1 MICTGCCNTLDH
13 IVTYVFRQLTAKG
26 KKARKVV
33 EQQQGAQLIRLM
45 EIRPELLQQML
56 SCILNIVM
64 FEECRNQYSMSRPLL
79 GLILLNE
86 DYFGQLRQSIIRSQ
100 PVDKQS
106 LMAQWF
112 DNLMD
117 GIERNVTAKNRDRY
131 VGFDFFF
138 IIVGH
143 FTYVSLPLQIYT
155 KPFTIPARCERIV
168 KRARQQPTNFQQRY
182 DDLATS
188 YVMASVSCSFLRD
201 GCNNFPSSIR
211 FHTRYS
217 FIECIQVY

>member
-131 VGFDFFF
+131 VDSNVQYISVFS
-138 IIVGH
+138 I
-143 FTYVSLPLQIYT
+143 
-155 KPFTIPARCERIV
+155 
-168 KRARQQPTNFQQRY
+168 
-182 DDLATS
+182 
-188 YVMASVSCSFLRD
+188 SVSSRFTQNLSLFRRD
-201 GCNNFPSSIR
+201 VNESLKGPVNNPLISNNDMM
-211 FHTRYS
+211 T
-217 FIECIQVY
+217 

>member
-1 MICTGCCNTLDH
+1 MICTGCCNSLDH

-26 KKARKVV
+26 KKARKAA
-33 EQQQGAQLIRLM
+33 EHQQGSPLQLIRLM
-45 EIRPELLQQML
+45 ELRPELLQQML
-56 SCILNIVM
+56 SSILNIVM

-131 VGFDFFF
+131 
-138 IIVGH
+138 
-143 FTYVSLPLQIYT
+143 YSYSL
-155 KPFTIPARCERIV
+155 IPI
-168 KRARQQPTNFQQRY
+168 
-182 DDLATS
+182 L
-188 YVMASVSCSFLRD
+188 
-201 GCNNFPSSIR
+201 
-211 FHTRYS
+211 
-217 FIECIQVY
+217 

>member
-13 IVTYVFRQLTAKG
+13 IVTYVFRQLTVKG

-86 DYFGQLRQSIIRSQ
+86 DYFGQLRQSIVHSQ

-131 VGFDFFF
+131 
-138 IIVGH
+138 
-143 FTYVSLPLQIYT
+143 
-155 KPFTIPARCERIV
+155 TIPNCAIFSSHKKCKNSLFKHISDLRKIYHSSGEMS
-168 KRARQQPTNFQQRY
+168 TNR
-182 DDLATS
+182 
-188 YVMASVSCSFLRD
+188 
-201 GCNNFPSSIR
+201 
-211 FHTRYS
+211 
-217 FIECIQVY
+217 

>member
-26 KKARKVV
+26 KKARKAV
-33 EQQQGAQLIRLM
+33 EQQQGAPLQLIRLM
-45 EIRPELLQQML
+45 EVRPELLQQML

-86 DYFGQLRQSIIRSQ
+86 EVSWSEMNFMFMRIYLRVSYLSQYFGQLRESIIRSQ
-100 PVDKQS
+100 PVDKQG

-112 DNLMD
+112 ENLMD

-131 VGFDFFF
+131 LLLLFYCCAVA
-138 IIVGH
+138 II
-143 FTYVSLPLQIYT
+143 
-155 KPFTIPARCERIV
+155 
-168 KRARQQPTNFQQRY
+168 
-182 DDLATS
+182 
-188 YVMASVSCSFLRD
+188 
-201 GCNNFPSSIR
+201 
-211 FHTRYS
+211 
-217 FIECIQVY
+217 

>member
-26 KKARKVV
+26 KKARKAV
-33 EQQQGAQLIRLM
+33 EQQQGAPLQLIRLM
-45 EIRPELLQQML
+45 EVRPELLQQML

-86 DYFGQLRQSIIRSQ
+86 EVSWSEMNFMFMRIYLRVSYLSQYFGQLRESIIRSQ
-100 PVDKQS
+100 PVDKQG

-112 DNLMD
+112 ENLMD

-131 VGFDFFF
+131 LLLLFYCCAVA
-138 IIVGH
+138 IILRIFSRR
-143 FTYVSLPLQIYT
+143 FTQNLSLFRRDVNESLKGPVNNPL
-155 KPFTIPARCERIV
+155 
-168 KRARQQPTNFQQRY
+168 
-182 DDLATS
+182 LAANDMMT
-188 YVMASVSCSFLRD
+188 
-201 GCNNFPSSIR
+201 
-211 FHTRYS
+211 
-217 FIECIQVY
+217 

>member
-1 MICTGCCNTLDH
+1 
-13 IVTYVFRQLTAKG
+13 
-26 KKARKVV
+26 
-33 EQQQGAQLIRLM
+33 M
-45 EIRPELLQQML
+45 ELRPELLQQML
-56 SCILNIVM
+56 SSILNIVM

-131 VGFDFFF
+131 YSYSV
-138 IIVGH
+138 
-143 FTYVSLPLQIYT
+143 LPIL
-155 KPFTIPARCERIV
+155 
-168 KRARQQPTNFQQRY
+168 
-182 DDLATS
+182 
-188 YVMASVSCSFLRD
+188 
-201 GCNNFPSSIR
+201 
-211 FHTRYS
+211 
-217 FIECIQVY
+217 